1 MSTFVESLKRLYSEK
16 HYITVDYINSLKE
29 KNKITQEE
37 YDYIVQEE
45 AAPTAQGT
53 AENPIVFKV
62 GMEVNENYYYADGT
76 KKYVCIK
83 KGFPAELAEG
93 EYFTEL

>member
-37 YDYIVQEE
+37 YDYIVQDEVLSVE
-45 AAPTAQGT
+45 QCLS
-53 AENPIVFKV
+53 EMESEV
-62 GMEVNENYYYADGT
+62 GINGQ
-76 KKYVCIK
+76 
-83 KGFPAELAEG
+83 
-93 EYFTEL
+93 

>member
-37 YDYIVQEE
+37 YDYIVQDEVLTVE
-45 AAPTAQGT
+45 QCLS
-53 AENPIVFKV
+53 EMESEV
-62 GMEVNENYYYADGT
+62 GING
-76 KKYVCIK
+76 
-83 KGFPAELAEG
+83 
-93 EYFTEL
+93 

>member
-37 YDYIVQEE
+37 YDYIVADEVVTVEQCLSEME
-45 AAPTAQGT
+45 S
-53 AENPIVFKV
+53 EV
-62 GMEVNENYYYADGT
+62 GING
-76 KKYVCIK
+76 
-83 KGFPAELAEG
+83 
-93 EYFTEL
+93 

>member
-37 YDYIVQEE
+37 YDYIVQGEVLTVE
-45 AAPTAQGT
+45 QCLS
-53 AENPIVFKV
+53 EMESEV
-62 GMEVNENYYYADGT
+62 GING
-76 KKYVCIK
+76 
-83 KGFPAELAEG
+83 
-93 EYFTEL
+93 

>member
-37 YDYIVQEE
+37 YDYIVQDEVLSVE
-45 AAPTAQGT
+45 QCLS
-53 AENPIVFKV
+53 EMESEV
-62 GMEVNENYYYADGT
+62 GING
-76 KKYVCIK
+76 
-83 KGFPAELAEG
+83 
-93 EYFTEL
+93 

>member
-37 YDYIVQEE
+37 YDYIVQDAGLTVEQCLSE
-45 AAPTAQGT
+45 MKS
-53 AENPIVFKV
+53 EV
-62 GMEVNENYYYADGT
+62 GINGQ
-76 KKYVCIK
+76 
-83 KGFPAELAEG
+83 
-93 EYFTEL
+93 